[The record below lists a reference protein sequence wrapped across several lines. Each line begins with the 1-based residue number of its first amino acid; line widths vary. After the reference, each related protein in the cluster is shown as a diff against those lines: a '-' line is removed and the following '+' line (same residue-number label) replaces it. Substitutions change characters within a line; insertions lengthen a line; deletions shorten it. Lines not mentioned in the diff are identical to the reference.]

1 MYKNEH
7 LLGMFA
13 LGMTF
18 LETTQ
23 AEMDRLISSV
33 IAGEDQHEKVIALL
47 EQTGQNL
54 KESKDFKVLLT
65 ARRLKRMVSE
75 LEGITRPIAER

>member
-23 AEMDRLISSV
+23 AEMDQLISSV
-33 IAGEDQHEKVIALL
+33 IAGEDQHEKVMGFG
-47 EQTGQNL
+47 EQWNQKPT
-54 KESKDFKVLLT
+54 
-65 ARRLKRMVSE
+65 
-75 LEGITRPIAER
+75 